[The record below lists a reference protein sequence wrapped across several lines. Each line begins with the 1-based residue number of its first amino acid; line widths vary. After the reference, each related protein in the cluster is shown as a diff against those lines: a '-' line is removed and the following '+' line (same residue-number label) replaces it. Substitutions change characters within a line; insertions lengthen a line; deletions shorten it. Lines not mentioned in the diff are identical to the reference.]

1 MNEYLEEALEVQDI
15 EIYKKRKLVFLALS
29 ILCIV
34 FIIVGFL
41 FAPVLVEYKDGEAQ
55 INCASV
61 SFLPNLI
68 FLIIYFGVFLGLTI
82 LFTRKKNRAL
92 VEYDY
97 IIKSDKISI
106 TKIFNR
112 EQRKFGEK
120 IFYNS
125 IVKIGKT
132 GSGSYNKL
140 FESKLIKKVDFTV
153 NKSPVDGKNFY
164 YIATKTGDGDF
175 LYKLECS
182 EKFMVQILK
191 TVGKSVIEE
200 DYK

>member
-1 MNEYLEEALEVQDI
+1 MNEYLEETLEVQDLDT
-15 EIYKKRKLVFLALS
+15 YKKKKLIFFALS
-29 ILCIV
+29 LASIV
-34 FIIVGFL
+34 FMALGLL
-41 FAPVLVEYKDGEAQ
+41 FAPVMVEYKDGQAQ
-55 INCASV
+55 VNCTSI

-68 FLIIYFGVFLGLTI
+68 LLILYFGLFLGLTI
-82 LFTRKKNRAL
+82 FFTRKKNRAL

-97 IIKSDKISI
+97 VIKSDKISI

-112 EQRKFGEK
+112 EQRRYGDR

-125 IVKIGKT
+125 IVKIGRV
-132 GSGSYNKL
+132 GSGSYQKL
-140 FESKLIKKVDFTV
+140 NSNEFVKTIDFTV
-153 NKSPVDGKNFY
+153 NKTPYTGKNFY
-164 YIATKTGDGDF
+164 YIATKSGEGDF
-175 LYKLECS
+175 LYKLECT